1 MNFFLTEAAPAGGG
15 LAPTLIM
22 LVLMVGILYFL
33 MIRPEKK
40 KNKELENMRS
50 SLKVGD
56 RVTTIGGIVGT
67 VCNIKNDKIVIE
79 TGADKVRV
87 EFAKWAISSN
97 DTATENAK
105 NEAKKAEEA
114 RKKAKEAKKAEKN
127 L

>member
-1 MNFFLTEAAPAGGG
+1 MHFFLTEAAAAGGG

-40 KNKELENMRS
+40 KNKELESMRS

-79 TGADKVRV
+79 TGADQVRV

-114 RKKAKEAKKAEKN
+114 RKKAKEAKKAEKK